1 MGVQP
6 GEFDRRASGG
16 SSVLAMRIK
25 RLDIDAFR
33 SIQAAFYA
41 AVKQAYPDLP
51 EALLREAAEY
61 GRGAVADFIEESDME
76 E

>member
-1 MGVQP
+1 
-6 GEFDRRASGG
+6 
-16 SSVLAMRIK
+16 MRIK